1 MRHPKSLFALLL
13 LFTLALPAEAQKG
26 PEKLEKKELAARL
39 TEAREKVFEK
49 MVPEQA
55 ARRDGRTKKWLDS
68 FMVVQSKH
76 YLVFTNGPKKTSK
89 KFATSLEKLYKFV
102 QKQWPFEDVD
112 HHLKAYIFKSKE
124 EYFDFCVKITGWS
137 MAQARKTAGHA
148 TGAYYATFYQSPTAD
163 AVMHEA
169 THQIIHAC
177 HEIVGVGSWFQEG
190 VAVYIEC
197 KIGNRPPS
205 ATMRTDFRNGD
216 FYELDDFLKIRTLLS
231 DPNGHGLRNYRH
243 AGSLI
248 DFLVNSRDKRVR
260 GKFPEFLA
268 AAQKHFLR
276 GHKGSAA
283 LIKQVY
289 QMTVPELG
297 QAWKEHH
304 GVPKAKPR
312 DGGTV
317 STR

>member
-1 MRHPKSLFALLL
+1 MHPSRLLMAAALLL
-13 LFTLALPAEAQKG
+13 AFTVPAEAQKG
-26 PEKLEKKELAARL
+26 PTKLKKKELAAEL
-39 TEAREKVFEK
+39 AEVREKIFEK
-49 MVPEQA
+49 MVPDQV
-55 ARRDGRTKKWLDS
+55 ARRDGQTEKWLES

-89 KFATSLEKLYKFV
+89 KFATSLEKLYGFV
-102 QKQWPFEDVD
+102 KKQWPFDDVD

-124 EYFDFCVKITGWS
+124 EYFGFCVKITGWS
-137 MAQARKTAGHA
+137 MAQARNTAGHA
-148 TGAYYATFYQSPTAD
+148 TGAYYATYYQSPTAD
-163 AVMHEA
+163 TVMHEA

-177 HEIVGVGSWFQEG
+177 HKIVGVGSWFQEG
-190 VAVYIEC
+190 VAVYIES

-231 DPNGHGLRNYRH
+231 DPNGHGSRNYRH
-243 AGSLI
+243 AGALI

-268 AAQKHFLR
+268 AARKHFLR
-276 GHKGSAA
+276 GHEGSTA

-289 QMTVPELG
+289 QMTVPELC

-304 GVPKAKPR
+304 EVPKATPR
-312 DGGTV
+312 SGGSV